1 MIGRKIMMSLI
12 YPHGKPDLTKLAYS
26 VAQNVVKESAEYHL
40 AGRLYIA
47 NDGWGYISV
56 PNALVRGA
64 FDALDEQGAE
74 LPRTTNG
81 KFNASIPV
89 FSPAEVGKIGGPA
102 KITERGHS
110 FKYTLGK
117 VKHMA
122 PRNLDAGR
130 IWVIEVK
137 SPSLRNLR
145 KSYGLTPTL
154 RNDSQPFHIVIG
166 IRRKWILRDSTIR
179 KGEKVSF
186 S

>member
-1 MIGRKIMMSLI
+1 MSLI
-12 YPHGKPDLTKLAYS
+12 YPHGKPNLYKLAYS

-40 AGRLYIA
+40 AGRLYVA

-74 LPRTTNG
+74 LPSTTGG

-89 FSPAEVGKIGGPA
+89 FSPAEIVKIGGPD

-117 VKHMA
+117 VRQMS
-122 PRNLDAGR
+122 PRGLDAGR
-130 IWVIEVK
+130 IWVIEVT
-137 SPSLRNLR
+137 SPPLRNLR

-154 RNDSQPFHIVIG
+154 RNGSQPFHIVIG
-166 IRRKWILRDSTIR
+166 VRRKWILQNSTIR
-179 KGEKVSF
+179 KGEKVRVS
-186 S
+186 